1 MQNPEQESL
10 NIYLQQISSIP
21 LISVQ
26 EEIELSEKIKNGDEK
41 ARETMITANLRLVVK
56 IAQHYSNIGLS
67 LLDLINEGNIG
78 LMKAVER
85 FDPTK
90 GGKLSTYA
98 SWWIKQSIKRA
109 LANQSKTIRL
119 PVHMVDRVMQ
129 MRRTSAEL
137 EERLGRDPTDEEL
150 AAEMNLPLSR
160 VSHLKSVSKKPAS
173 LDSPLG
179 DDENSTLG
187 EVVPDNNAANPFE
200 KLQSK
205 SLIGDVNLVLSKLEP
220 READIIRLRF
230 GLEGRDPLTLEEV
243 GEKIGVTRERIR
255 QLQEQAL
262 RQLRKNMA
270 TFEKQ
275 RTREEIQED
284 NRIEERGRI
293 LKEILKQAKIV

>member
-21 LISVQ
+21 LITVQ
-26 EEIELSEKIKNGDEK
+26 DEIELAELIQKGDLK
-41 ARETMITANLRLVVK
+41 AREKMITANLRLVVK
-56 IAQHYSNIGLS
+56 IAQYYANIGLS

-85 FDPTK
+85 FDPSK

-98 SWWIKQSIKRA
+98 AWWIKQSIKRA

-119 PVHMVDRVMQ
+119 PVHMVDRVTQ

-137 EERLGRDPTDEEL
+137 AERIGRDPTDDEL
-150 AAEMNLPLSR
+150 ASEMNLPISR
-160 VSHLKSVSKKPAS
+160 VAHLKSVSKKPAS

-179 DDENSTLG
+179 EDENSTLG
-187 EVVPDNNAANPFE
+187 EVVADDNAINPSE
-200 KLQSK
+200 QLQSK
-205 SLIGDVNLVLSKLEP
+205 SLIGDVNIVLSKLDP

-230 GLEGRDPLTLEEV
+230 GLEGRDPLTLEQV
-243 GEKIGVTRERIR
+243 GAKIGVTRERVR

-275 RTREEIQED
+275 RTAEEIEEEK
-284 NRIEERGRI
+284 RIEERGKI
-293 LKEILKQAKIV
+293 LKGILQKAKII